1 MFISDLDNIENKNLS
16 SSYPGKEIERDFIP
30 YSSNHFNFDILNSD
44 KDNKYDEGLYGGAFM
59 WNFEDYFSI

>member
-1 MFISDLDNIENKNLS
+1 MS